1 MSRFVRSP
9 LFLGLGLLLA
19 VMVATLSQ
27 AASPVHAATLNVN
40 GADAGC
46 SDVTGTP
53 YCTIGAAVLA
63 ANAGDTI
70 NIFPGTY
77 AESVDL
83 STMAT
88 PGDIT
93 LTTVNASG
101 TPTPSTVT
109 VSPAAGQAFQ
119 AGCTFPG
126 SITIDG
132 FIVLSL
138 DDDGIDLCA
147 DGDITIKNVTANGNY
162 FDGIV
167 VESDPGNVTITN
179 VTANGN
185 LDGDGIDA
193 RSNNGNVTVTNVT
206 ANGNSSDG
214 VDAEGSGNLTITD
227 STANDN
233 GDNGFDND
241 VDGDVA
247 VSGSSADNNEDE
259 GFVIDGFES
268 DAAGDVTVTDSSAN
282 GSQSDDGFEIDAA
295 SVAVSNSTANDND
308 DEGFDIVSSGA
319 VTLDRVTAI
328 GNVEDGIDV
337 EGASEEEGTSVG
349 NVTIS
354 NSLTQNNLGDGIEYL
369 EPGTLAGATQLAN
382 GNIICDNAFGIELNE
397 DITVNAEGNW
407 WGAATGPFDAV
418 DNPAGTGDDVSDSTG
433 GAAGTVDFTPWIDT
447 VSGSG
452 SAIVGQA
459 STISFEFKG
468 GAGAVAFAEGP
479 GDTTGA
485 PTFTSATSNGT
496 ATTSGFVSGGKLNVS
511 LTASTVGTANVT
523 VTGPCGITGSFAV
536 AVAAAPVAPTPTV
549 VQLPRTGGAPA
560 NGGALPWLAALVG
573 ALALTSGGLA
583 LAYRTRR
590 IR

>member
-27 AASPVHAATLNVN
+27 AASPVHAATLNVDQ
-40 GADAGC
+40 ADAAC
-46 SDVTGTP
+46 NDVTGTP
-53 YCTIGAAVLA
+53 YCTIGAAVA
-63 ANAGDTI
+63 DANAGDTI
-70 NIFPGTY
+70 NVFPGTY
-77 AESVDL
+77 PESVDL

-109 VSPAAGQAFQ
+109 VSPAAGEAFQ

-132 FIVLSL
+132 FTVLSL

-147 DGDITIKNVTANGNY
+147 DGDITIKNVTANGN
-162 FDGIV
+162 
-167 VESDPGNVTITN
+167 
-179 VTANGN
+179 
-185 LDGDGIDA
+185 
-193 RSNNGNVTVTNVT
+193 
-206 ANGNSSDG
+206 SSDG
-214 VDAEGSGNLTITD
+214 VDAGGSGNLTITD

-268 DAAGDVTVTDSSAN
+268 DAAGDVTITGSSAN

-349 NVTIS
+349 NVTIR
-354 NSLTQNNLGDGIEYL
+354 NSLTTNNEEDGIEYL

-382 GNIICDNAFGIELNE
+382 GNIICGNDVGIELNE
-397 DITVNAEGNW
+397 NITVNAEGNW

-511 LTASTVGTANVT
+511 LTAATVGTANVT

-560 NGGALPWLAALVG
+560 NGGALPWLAALAG